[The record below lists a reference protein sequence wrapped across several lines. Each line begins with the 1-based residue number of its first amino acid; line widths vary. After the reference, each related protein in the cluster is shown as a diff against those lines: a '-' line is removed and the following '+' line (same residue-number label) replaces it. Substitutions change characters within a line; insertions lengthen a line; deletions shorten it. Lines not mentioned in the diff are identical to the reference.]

1 MLTLA
6 VQSFRILFGEAEAHH
21 RFEKLVCHGWKTL
34 ENFIRIFCTIKL
46 RLNSY
51 LPNVKG
57 TTFTSKI
64 SLIQIP
70 PTGALSLENIR
81 TATCKQIR

>member
-1 MLTLA
+1 MA
-6 VQSFRILFGEAEAHH
+6 VR
-21 RFEKLVCHGWKTL
+21 KL
-34 ENFIRIFCTIKL
+34 EIFLRVLYTIKPAL
-46 RLNSY
+46 FL

-57 TTFTSKI
+57 TTLTSKI

-81 TATCKQIR
+81 TATCKQERRYLKNIAETNKRAND

>member
-1 MLTLA
+1 MFA
-6 VQSFRILFGEAEAHH
+6 F
-21 RFEKLVCHGWKTL
+21 LV
-34 ENFIRIFCTIKL
+34 
-46 RLNSY
+46 

-57 TTFTSKI
+57 TTLTSKI

-81 TATCKQIR
+81 TATYEEGNQKLKRKALQRMNNKPVDQLACCGSARWER